1 VEVVPFSSI
10 FHHPHSTSPKDMPKT
25 LVVVESPTKAKTIRK
40 FLPPEYV
47 VEASMGHVRDLPDSA
62 ADIPEK
68 YKGQEWA
75 RLGVNVEED
84 FAPLYVTPKG
94 KGKTINELKAKLKN
108 AEALYLATDEDREGE
123 SIAWHL
129 VQSLKPKVPVRRM
142 VFHEITK
149 PAIQRALQET
159 RELDEKLVSAQET
172 RRVLDRLFGY
182 TLSPLL
188 WKKIGAGL
196 SAGRVQSA
204 ALKLLV
210 DRERER
216 AKFQKAV
223 YWDLLAKLFKD
234 SNFDARLQSVG
245 GVRIA
250 TGKDFDENTGRLAE
264 GKKDVRVL
272 SEQDAADLRERL
284 LKASWIVKSV
294 TEKATTAR
302 PSIPFITSTLQ
313 QEGNRKLGLSARE
326 TMRIAQRLYEEG
338 YITYMRTDSP
348 ALSSEAIGGAR
359 KQVQELFGDEYLS
372 PAPRQFAAKSK
383 AAQEAHEA
391 IRPAGA
397 NFRHPRETGLEGR
410 ELAVYN
416 LIWKRTLATQM
427 ADARKLSIGVLI
439 AADDAIFSANGT
451 RILFPGF
458 LRVYVEGSDDPEAA
472 LEDREVLLP
481 ALKEGDVA
489 RLDELLCDEHE
500 TKPPARFTEA
510 SLVQALEK
518 EGIGRPSTYA
528 TIIGTIQ
535 ERGYVRKNGNA
546 LIPTFTGFAVIQLL
560 ERYFEQLV
568 NLGFTS
574 QMEQSLDN
582 IAAGELESLPYLKKF
597 YLGETGLQNQVRE
610 REAGIDP
617 GESRTVTLPQLENL
631 QVRVGRYGAYV
642 VGKDNEEERANLPDD
657 LAPAD
662 IRDEGLQEL
671 LSNRNEAPEALG
683 IHPQSGEDIFVLTG
697 RYGPYVQLGE
707 VSEDNPKPR
716 RASIPRGV
724 NPASLTVEQAVELL
738 MFPRELGLHPETG
751 KPVAANK
758 GRFGPYVMHD
768 GEFRSLKKE
777 DDLMTVSLERALEL
791 LAIPKPERPGRFGKK
806 SADATGKA
814 GAKPATKKAGAKK
827 SAAKKPA
834 KKRSTKKTAK

>member
-1 VEVVPFSSI
+1 
-10 FHHPHSTSPKDMPKT
+10 MPKT

-94 KGKTINELKAKLKN
+94 KGKTINELKAKLKG
-108 AEALYLATDEDREGE
+108 ADALYLATDEDREGE

-129 VQSLKPKVPVRRM
+129 VKSLNPKVPVRRM

-149 PAIQRALQET
+149 PAIMRALEET
-159 RELDEKLVSAQET
+159 RELDSKLVSAQET

-250 TGKDFDENTGRLAE
+250 TGKDFDENTGQLSE
-264 GKKDVRVL
+264 NKIDVRVL
-272 SEQDAADLRERL
+272 NEQDAADLRERL
-284 LKASWIVKSV
+284 LNASWVVKSV

-326 TMRIAQRLYEEG
+326 TMRTAQRLYEEG
-338 YITYMRTDSP
+338 FITYMRTDSP

-383 AAQEAHEA
+383 GAQEAHEA

-416 LIWKRTLATQM
+416 LIWKRTLASQM

-439 AADDAIFSANGT
+439 AADDALFTANGT

-489 RLDELLCDEHE
+489 RLNELLCDEHE
-500 TKPPARFTEA
+500 TKPPARYTEA

-546 LIPTFTGFAVIQLL
+546 LVPTFTGFAVIQLL

-597 YLGETGLQNQVRE
+597 YLGEEGLQNQVRE

-617 GESRTVTLPQLENL
+617 GESRTVTLPQLHNL

-642 VGKDNEEERANLPDD
+642 VGKENEEERANLPDD

-662 IRDEGLQEL
+662 IRDEGLQTL
-671 LSNRNEAPEALG
+671 LSNRNEAPQSIG
-683 IHPQSGEDIFVLTG
+683 VHPESGQNMYVLTG

-707 VSEDNPKPR
+707 VTEETPKPR

-724 NPASLTVEQAVELL
+724 NPASLSPEQAVELL
-738 MFPRELGLHPETG
+738 LFPRELGVHPETG

-777 DDLMTVSLERALEL
+777 DDLMTIGLARALEL
-791 LAIPKPERPGRFGKK
+791 LAQPKPERAGRFGKK
-806 SADATGKA
+806 AEDKA
-814 GAKPATKKAGAKK
+814 SAKPVVKKAAARKP
-827 SAAKKPA
+827 AAKKPA
-834 KKRSTKKTAK
+834 KKRATKKSAAKKATSK

>member
-1 VEVVPFSSI
+1 
-10 FHHPHSTSPKDMPKT
+10 MGKT

-40 FLPPEYV
+40 FLPDSYI

-68 YKGQEWA
+68 YKGQDWA

-94 KGKTINELKAKLKN
+94 KGKIINDLKAKLKG
-108 AEALYLATDEDREGE
+108 ADALYLATDEDREGE

-129 VQSLKPKVPVRRM
+129 VKSLNPKVPVRRM

-149 PAIQRALQET
+149 PAIMRALEET
-159 RELDEKLVSAQET
+159 RELDNRLVSAQET
-172 RRVLDRLFGY
+172 RRVIDRLFGY

-216 AKFQKAV
+216 AKFQKAL
-223 YWDLLAKLFKD
+223 YWDLLAKLSK
-234 SNFDARLQSVG
+234 NETQKNEHFDARLQTVG

-250 TGKDFDENTGRLAE
+250 TGKDFDENTGKLAE
-264 GKKDVRVL
+264 NKKDVRVL
-272 SEQDAADLRERL
+272 SEQDASTLREKL
-284 LKASWIVKSV
+284 LNAQWIVKSV

-313 QEGNRKLGLSARE
+313 QEGNRKLGLSARD
-326 TMRIAQRLYEEG
+326 TMRVAQRLYEEG
-338 YITYMRTDSP
+338 FITYMRTDSP
-348 ALSSEAIGGAR
+348 SLSSEAIGGAR
-359 KQVQELFGDEYLS
+359 KQVQELYGEEYLS

-383 AAQEAHEA
+383 GAQEAHEA

-397 NFRHPRETGLEGR
+397 NFRHPRETGLDGR

-416 LIWKRTLATQM
+416 LIWKRTLASQM

-439 AADDAIFSANGT
+439 AADDAIFSANGS

-481 ALKEGDVA
+481 EMKAGDVV
-489 RLDELLCDEHE
+489 RLEDLSCDEHE

-546 LIPTFTGFAVIQLL
+546 LVPSFIGFAVIQLL
-560 ERYFEQLV
+560 ERYFENLV

-582 IAAGELESLPYLKKF
+582 IAAGELQSLPYLKKF
-597 YLGETGLQNQVRE
+597 YLGEEGLQNQVRE

-617 GESRTVTLPQLENL
+617 GESRTVSLPQLKDLE
-631 QVRVGRYGAYV
+631 VRVGRYGAYV
-642 VGKDNEEERANLPDD
+642 VGKNDEEARANLPED

-662 IRDEGLQEL
+662 IRDEGLQQL
-671 LSNRNEAPEALG
+671 LTNRNEAPKAMG
-683 IHPQSGEDIFVLTG
+683 IHPENGEDIFVLTG
-697 RYGPYVQLGE
+697 
-707 VSEDNPKPR
+707 S
-716 RASIPRGV
+716 
-724 NPASLTVEQAVELL
+724 
-738 MFPRELGLHPETG
+738 
-751 KPVAANK
+751 
-758 GRFGPYVMHD
+758 
-768 GEFRSLKKE
+768 
-777 DDLMTVSLERALEL
+777 
-791 LAIPKPERPGRFGKK
+791 
-806 SADATGKA
+806 
-814 GAKPATKKAGAKK
+814 
-827 SAAKKPA
+827 
-834 KKRSTKKTAK
+834 

>member
-806 SADATGKA
+806 SADAAGKA

>member
-1 VEVVPFSSI
+1 
-10 FHHPHSTSPKDMPKT
+10 MPKT

-94 KGKTINELKAKLKN
+94 KGKTINDLKAKLKG
-108 AEALYLATDEDREGE
+108 ADALYLATDEDREGE

-129 VQSLKPKVPVRRM
+129 VKSLNPKVPVRRM

-149 PAIQRALQET
+149 PAIMRALEET
-159 RELDEKLVSAQET
+159 RELDSKLVSAQET

-250 TGKDFDENTGRLAE
+250 TGKDFDENTGSLSE
-264 GKKDVRVL
+264 NKKDIRVL
-272 SEQDAADLRERL
+272 NEKDAADLRERL

-326 TMRIAQRLYEEG
+326 TMRTAQRLYEEG
-338 YITYMRTDSP
+338 FITYMRTDSP
-348 ALSSEAIGGAR
+348 SLSSEAISGAR
-359 KQVQELFGDEYLS
+359 KQVQELFGEEYLS

-383 AAQEAHEA
+383 SAQEAHEA

-427 ADARKLSIGVLI
+427 ADARKLSIGVVI
-439 AADDAIFSANGT
+439 AADDAIFTANGT

-481 ALKEGDVA
+481 ALKEGDIA
-489 RLDELLCDEHE
+489 RLDELKCDEHE

-560 ERYFEQLV
+560 ERYFDNLV

-574 QMEQSLDN
+574 KMEQSLDN

-597 YLGETGLQNQVRE
+597 YLGEEGLQNQVRE

-617 GESRTVTLPQLENL
+617 GESRTVTLPQLEKL
-631 QVRVGRYGAYV
+631 EVRVGRYGAYV
-642 VGKDNEEERANLPDD
+642 VGKDNEEERANLPED

-671 LSNRNEAPEALG
+671 LTNRNEAPEAMG

-707 VSEDNPKPR
+707 VTEENPKPR

-724 NPASLTVEQAVELL
+724 NPASLTVDQAVELL
-738 MFPRELGLHPETG
+738 LFPRELGIHPESG
-751 KPVAANK
+751 KAVAANK

-777 DDLMTVSLERALEL
+777 DDLMTVSLSRALEL
-791 LAIPKPERPGRFGKK
+791 LAIPKPERAGRFAKK
-806 SADATGKA
+806 PTSGAATKA
-814 GAKPATKKAGAKK
+814 SAKPAAKK
-827 SAAKKPA
+827 TAAKKPA
-834 KKRSTKKTAK
+834 KKRATKKPAAKKAAAKK

>member
-1 VEVVPFSSI
+1 
-10 FHHPHSTSPKDMPKT
+10 MPKT

-94 KGKTINELKAKLKN
+94 KGKTINELKAKLKG

-129 VQSLKPKVPVRRM
+129 VKSLNPKVPVRRM

-149 PAIQRALQET
+149 PAIMRALEET
-159 RELDEKLVSAQET
+159 RELDSKLVSAQET

-250 TGKDFDENTGRLAE
+250 TGKDFDENTGQLSE
-264 GKKDVRVL
+264 NKKDVRVL
-272 SEQDAADLRERL
+272 NEQEAADLRERL
-284 LKASWIVKSV
+284 LNASWVVKSV

-326 TMRIAQRLYEEG
+326 TMRTAQRLYEEG
-338 YITYMRTDSP
+338 FITYMRTDSP
-348 ALSSEAIGGAR
+348 ALSAEAIGGAR

-383 AAQEAHEA
+383 GAQEAHEA

-416 LIWKRTLATQM
+416 LIWKRTLASQM

-439 AADDAIFSANGT
+439 AADDALFTANGT

-481 ALKEGDVA
+481 ALKEGDIA
-489 RLDELLCDEHE
+489 RLNELLCDEHE
-500 TKPPARFTEA
+500 TKPPARYTEA

-546 LIPTFTGFAVIQLL
+546 LVPTFTGFAVIQLL

-582 IAAGELESLPYLKKF
+582 IAAGELESLPYLRKF
-597 YLGETGLQNQVRE
+597 YLGEEGLQNQVRE

-617 GESRTVTLPQLENL
+617 GESRTVTLPQLHNL

-642 VGKDNEEERANLPDD
+642 VGKENEAERANLPDD

-671 LSNRNEAPEALG
+671 LSHRDESPQAMGVHPETG
-683 IHPQSGEDIFVLTG
+683 QNMYVLTG

-707 VSEDNPKPR
+707 VTEENPKPR

-724 NPASLTVEQAVELL
+724 NPASLSPEQAVELL
-738 MFPRELGLHPETG
+738 LFPRELGVHPETG

-777 DDLMTVSLERALEL
+777 DDLMTITLARALEL
-791 LAIPKPERPGRFGKK
+791 LAQPKPERAGRFGKK
-806 SADATGKA
+806 AEDKA
-814 GAKPATKKAGAKK
+814 SAKPAAKKAVTRKP
-827 SAAKKPA
+827 AAKKPA
-834 KKRSTKKTAK
+834 KKRATKKSAAKK

>member
-1 VEVVPFSSI
+1 
-10 FHHPHSTSPKDMPKT
+10 MGKT

-40 FLPPEYV
+40 FLPDNYI

-68 YKGQEWA
+68 YKGQDWA

-94 KGKTINELKAKLKN
+94 KGKIINDLKAKLKG
-108 AEALYLATDEDREGE
+108 ADALYLATDEDREGE

-129 VQSLKPKVPVRRM
+129 VKSLNPKVPVRRM

-149 PAIQRALQET
+149 PAIMRALEET
-159 RELDEKLVSAQET
+159 RELDNRLVSAQET
-172 RRVLDRLFGY
+172 RRVIDRLFGY

-216 AKFQKAV
+216 AKFQKAL
-223 YWDLLAKLFKD
+223 YWDLLAKLSK
-234 SNFDARLQSVG
+234 NEKFDARLQTVG

-250 TGKDFDENTGRLAE
+250 TGKDFDENTGKLADN
-264 GKKDVRVL
+264 KKDVRVL
-272 SEQDAADLRERL
+272 SEQDASTLREKL
-284 LKASWIVKSV
+284 LNAIWTVKSV
-294 TEKATTAR
+294 VEKATTAR

-313 QEGNRKLGLSARE
+313 QEGNRKLGLSARD
-326 TMRIAQRLYEEG
+326 TMRVAQRLYEEG
-338 YITYMRTDSP
+338 FITYMRTDSP
-348 ALSSEAIGGAR
+348 SLSSEAIGGAR
-359 KQVQELFGDEYLS
+359 KQVQELYGDEYLS
-372 PAPRQFAAKSK
+372 PTPRQFAAKSK
-383 AAQEAHEA
+383 GAQEAHEA

-397 NFRHPRETGLEGR
+397 NFRHPRETGLDGR

-416 LIWKRTLATQM
+416 LIWKRTLASQM

-439 AADDAIFSANGT
+439 AADDAIFSANGS

-481 ALKEGDVA
+481 EMKAGDVV
-489 RLDELLCDEHE
+489 RLEDLSCDEHE

-546 LIPTFTGFAVIQLL
+546 LVPSFIGFAVIQLL
-560 ERYFEQLV
+560 ERYFENLV

-582 IAAGELESLPYLKKF
+582 IAAGELQSLPYLKKF
-597 YLGETGLQNQVRE
+597 YLGEEGLQNQVRE

-617 GESRTVTLPQLENL
+617 GESRTVSLPQLSGLE
-631 QVRVGRYGAYV
+631 VRVGRYGAYV
-642 VGKDNEEERANLPDD
+642 VGKDNEEERANLPED

-662 IRDEGLQEL
+662 IKDEGLQQL
-671 LSNRNEAPEALG
+671 LTNRNEAPKAMG
-683 IHPQSGEDIFVLTG
+683 IHPQNGEDMFVLTG
-697 RYGPYVQLGE
+697 RFGPYVQLGE
-707 VSEDNPKPR
+707 ITEENPKPR
-716 RASIPRGV
+716 RASIPRGTE
-724 NPASLTVEQAVELL
+724 PSTLTVDQAVELL
-738 MFPRELGLHPETG
+738 MFPRELGVHPESG

-777 DDLMTVSLERALEL
+777 DDLMTVSLNRALEL
-791 LAIPKPERPGRFGKK
+791 LAIPKPERPARFGGPKASAKTAAKAPAK
-806 SADATGKA
+806 SAA
-814 GAKPATKKAGAKK
+814 K
-827 SAAKKPA
+827 SAAKKPTA
-834 KKRSTKKTAK
+834 KKAAKKSSAKAAVKSPRAASKYSA